1 MRRFQTV
8 RPQDRD
14 HRLKTLMARMKLA
27 TIRMA
32 VKPG

>member
-27 TIRMA
+27 TLRMTKA
-32 VKPG
+32 P